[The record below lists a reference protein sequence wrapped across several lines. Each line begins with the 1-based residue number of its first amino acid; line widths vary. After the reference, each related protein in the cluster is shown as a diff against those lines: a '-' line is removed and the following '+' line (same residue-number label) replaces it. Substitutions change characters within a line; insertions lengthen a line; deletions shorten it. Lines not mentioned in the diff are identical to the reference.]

1 MADTPTQAPAAATP
15 PPAPAAAATEPP
27 KASPFNA
34 QAALD
39 NATPEE
45 LDMILQGL
53 EENRGTPPAETA
65 TPVAEAPK
73 PEVEKPAAEVDE
85 DDELETGVDDEHLP
99 KRIRVGVEGDPIL
112 ARALLLRKKEPGI
125 SFMEAWKR
133 AGGKVDTAPA
143 EAPKPQEQAPQ
154 PPPAHPRVVEI
165 DSTITQ
171 LRAQQKEARAAYE
184 YGKADDLG
192 DQILDLVRERAEVN
206 ADYRASLK
214 ESAALDRQVQ
224 ESEVAAIAQ
233 YPDAGKEGTP
243 LYDELVRENIFMR
256 EVKPDFF
263 NDPKFPLKLIEQ
275 VKARRPELFEKA
287 APPPAAA
294 PQPALRVL
302 PPVAAPPVTGAAPVS
317 GTATTTVLPSITSE
331 QGLAEFE
338 KLTPEEQSEVL
349 VEIERQHAQRH
360 KARAG

>member
-27 KASPFNA
+27 RTSPFNA

-65 TPVAEAPK
+65 AEPPAQPVAEAPPVEQIEQPA
-73 PEVEKPAAEVDE
+73 PEPEEKLANNFRFHTE
-85 DDELETGVDDEHLP
+85 DPVQQRFF
-99 KRIRVGVEGDPIL
+99 K
-112 ARALLLRKKEPGI
+112 LLKAEPGTPI
-125 SFMEAWKR
+125 PELWKR
-133 AGGKVDTAPA
+133 AGGKVDTAPV

-287 APPPAAA
+287 APTPAAA

-302 PPVAAPPVTGAAPVS
+302 PPPVAAPPVTGAAPVS